1 MSTQDARILSRRQVV
16 AGAAGL
22 GLAAPF
28 VRFGAMAAQDATP
41 AAAGVPGG
49 ILKVGLQADPT
60 SLDAQTQNLTA
71 IWHVAEHIYQG
82 LTRIKP
88 DLSVEPS
95 LAESWEISEDGL
107 TYTFKMRPGVNFHD
121 GTPLKASDVVFTIE
135 RLRAPET
142 ASPGASEL
150 ASIDTIEAPDDATVV
165 ITLSRPDAS
174 LLAALAGGNGFIYS
188 EAFVTAN
195 NNDMTQVAMGTGPF
209 KFVEYVPNTR
219 VVLEKNPDYWEEGLP
234 YLDGIEMTIAS
245 EDTARTAAVVTGTV
259 DFIEYAPLRDIDSLQ
274 QNPDITLAGD
284 SNTNIR
290 FAGLNLAREP
300 FDKPEVREAIS
311 LVVDR
316 TAMLGPTVFGHGT
329 PTAVLFPP
337 DYWAALQVEVPA
349 TDIERAKQL
358 LADAG
363 LPDGFQTTITSWSQ
377 YSFLSNAAVVLQEQL
392 RQIGI
397 EAELNLVENATL
409 IQQVYTDKEF
419 DIAVTG
425 DSAYVDPNTLILP
438 AFKTDE
444 SGNFVSYSNPEVDEL
459 IDAGIAA
466 TDQEARAEI
475 YRQIQQILL
484 EDRPWIPF
492 FVANQYEAMRNNVK
506 GYVHIPTGS
515 NIAFR
520 ETWIES

>member
-1 MSTQDARILSRRQVV
+1 MSTHDVRILSRRQVM

-22 GLAAPF
+22 GLVAPF
-28 VRFGAMAAQDATP
+28 ARFGAIAAQDATP
-41 AAAGVPGG
+41 AVAGVPGG
-49 ILKVGLQADPT
+49 ILRVGLQADPT
-60 SLDAQTQNLTA
+60 GLDAQKQNLTA
-71 IWHVAEHIYQG
+71 IWHVAEQIYQG
-82 LTRIKP
+82 LTRIRP
-88 DLSVEPS
+88 DLSVEPC

-107 TYTFKMRPGVNFHD
+107 TYTFKLRPGVNFHD

-142 ASPGASEL
+142 AAPGASEL
-150 ASIDTIEAPDDATVV
+150 ASIDTLEAPDDSTVV
-165 ITLSRPDAS
+165 MTLGAPDAS

-195 NNDMTQVAMGTGPF
+195 NNDVNQVAMGTGPF

-245 EDTARTAAVVTGTV
+245 DDTSRTAAVVTGTV
-259 DFIEYAPLRDIDSLQ
+259 DFIEYAPLRDIDSLE

-316 TAMLGPTVFGHGT
+316 NAMLGPTVFGHGT

-358 LADAG
+358 MADAG
-363 LPDGFQTTITSWSQ
+363 LADGFQTTITSWSQ

-397 EAELNLVENATL
+397 EAELNLVENATM
-409 IQQVYTDKEF
+409 IEQVYTNKEF

-425 DSAYVDPNTLILP
+425 DSAYVDPNTLVLP

-459 IDAGIAA
+459 IEAGIAA
-466 TDQEARAEI
+466 TDQEERAEI

-484 EDRPWIPF
+484 EDLPWIPF

-520 ETWIES
+520 ETWIEA

>member
-1 MSTQDARILSRRQVV
+1 MSTHDARVLSRRQVV
-16 AGAAGL
+16 ASAAGL

-28 VRFGAMAAQDATP
+28 VRFGALAAQDATP

-88 DLSVEPS
+88 DLSVEPA
-95 LAESWEISEDGL
+95 LAESWEISDDGL
-107 TYTFKMRPGVNFHD
+107 TYTFALRPGVNFHD

-165 ITLSRPDAS
+165 VTLHQPDAS

-195 NNDMTQVAMGTGPF
+195 NNDVTQVAMGTGPF
-209 KFVEYVPNTR
+209 TFVEYVPNTR
-219 VVLEKNPDYWEEGLP
+219 VVLAKNADYWEEGLP

-245 EDTARTAAVVTGTV
+245 DDTARTAAVVTGTV

-274 QNPDITLAGD
+274 QNPDIALAGD

-329 PTAVLFPP
+329 PTSVLFPP

-363 LPDGFQTTITSWSQ
+363 LADGFSTTITSWSQ

-397 EAELNLVENATL
+397 EAELNLVENATM
-409 IQQVYTDKEF
+409 IEQVYTNKEF

-444 SGNFVSYSNPEVDEL
+444 SGNFVSYSNPEMDTL
-459 IDAGIAA
+459 IEDGIAA
-466 TDQEARAEI
+466 TDQEARADI

-484 EDRPWIPF
+484 DDRPWIPF

-520 ETWIES
+520 ETWIEA